1 MAPCSPV
8 VSDQPAFWHLDAA
21 RGPSTP
27 SLDHLVGAGKQRRW
41 DFEAQR
47 PRGLEV
53 DDQLELS
60 WLHDRQIAGLL
71 APEYPIDIRRCV
83 SEQIR
88 DIHAI
93 GSQATLGE
101 HKPERIDRGQLEASG
116 QLADQIELSRQ

>member
-1 MAPCSPV
+1 MRETGGSAAAPAASCRNCLRWRSFIV
-8 VSDQPAFWHLDAA
+8 ARPAPTDSF
-21 RGPSTP
+21 
-27 SLDHLVGAGKQRRW
+27 DHLVGAGKQRRW

-101 HKPERIDRGQLEASG
+101 HKPEWIDRGQ
-116 QLADQIELSRQ
+116 